1 MYFSGPPCL
10 LLLILVLL
18 LPASC
23 GQKAQAIAPP
33 RYAVLRFENLS
44 GDPSLDWVGR
54 AVSESLPVS
63 LAGVLDGPVL
73 ESEAFGRLAATLG
86 PRPAGAPGESAERS
100 EAMAAGATHTISGY
114 IERIGGKIR
123 ISATEEDLST
133 NKSVRTLTASAPSP
147 LAAIQD
153 LARQFSPNAHPGLT
167 ANEAALNAYSTAFEA
182 AAQTKPGELDRALE
196 LDPNFGA
203 AWVALAG
210 FDAASGDRAKAEEV
224 MDRARKQQIDAR
236 SRANIEFG
244 EASLKGDRPA
254 SLAAM
259 RRIVELSPGDTIL
272 LRSLAESESAAGDFK
287 SAAADWKKAIDVLPN
302 DALAW
307 NSLGYARS
315 WAGDYAGALAAFR
328 EYERLRPKEANPLD
342 SIGDLNYSFG
352 KYAAAAENYLEAN
365 KRQPGFEQFADLY
378 KAAWA
383 KFRAGDKAGA
393 DALFAQF
400 RKERGKSPDPL
411 LGLLEGDWLY
421 RTGREKEAADVVN
434 KMIAASQSGPVR
446 ADAYAQL
453 TIWDLLGGDRDKA
466 ARDSAAIGQ
475 AATPA
480 VFMARFAALPSAPAA
495 EWKTRAEK
503 MLPATAET
511 LRLTAEGYAL
521 LLDHQ
526 REAAIPVWQ
535 DVVKSTSATDFFG
548 RAILARLKGQPIAR
562 SLVPDPTMLNQFAAL
577 LDTL

>member
-1 MYFSGPPCL
+1 
-10 LLLILVLL
+10 
-18 LPASC
+18 
-23 GQKAQAIAPP
+23 
-33 RYAVLRFENLS
+33 VLRFENLS
-44 GDPSLDWVGR
+44 GDPSLEWVGR

-63 LAGVLDGPVL
+63 LSGVLDGPVL
-73 ESEAFGRLAATLG
+73 ESDALGRLAATLG
-86 PRPAGAPGESAERS
+86 PRPAAAPGESAERS
-100 EAMAAGATHTISGY
+100 EAMAAGANRTISGY

-133 NKSVRTLTASAPSP
+133 NKSVRTITGSGTSA

-153 LARQFSPNAHPGLT
+153 LARQFSPNAHPGPT
-167 ANEAALNAYSTAFEA
+167 ANEAALDAYSTAYEA
-182 AAQTKPGELDRALE
+182 AAQTKPGELDRALQ

-210 FDAASGDRAKAEEV
+210 FEAASGERAKAEEV
-224 MDRARKQQIDAR
+224 MDRARRQQIDAR
-236 SRANIEFG
+236 SRANVDFG

-272 LRSLAESESAAGDFK
+272 LRSLAETESAAGDFK
-287 SAAADWKKAIDVLPN
+287 SAAVDWKKAVEALPN

-315 WAGDYAGALAAFR
+315 WAGDYSGALAAFR

-365 KRQPGFEQFADLY
+365 KRQPGFEQFGDLY

-393 DALFAQF
+393 DVLFAQF
-400 RKERGKSPDPL
+400 RTERGKSRDPL
-411 LGLLEGDWLY
+411 LGLVEGDWFY
-421 RTGREKEAADVVN
+421 RTGRQTEAVDAVKKLISAN
-434 KMIAASQSGPVR
+434 QSAPVR

-453 TIWDLLGGDRDKA
+453 TIWDLLQGDRDKA
-466 ARDSAAIGQ
+466 ARDSAAIGP
-475 AATPA
+475 AASPA
-480 VFMARFAALPSAPAA
+480 VFMARFAALPSAPAS
-495 EWKTRAEK
+495 EWKARAEK
-503 MLPATAET
+503 MVPATAEA
-511 LRLTAEGYAL
+511 LRLTAVGYAL
-521 LLDHQ
+521 LLDRQ
-526 REAAIPVWQ
+526 REAAIPVWEG
-535 DVVKSTSATDFFG
+535 VVKSTSATDFFA
-548 RAILARLKGQPIAR
+548 RAILARLEGKPIDR
-562 SLVPDPTMLNQFAAL
+562 PLIPDSTMLNQFAAL
-577 LDTL
+577 LDKL